1 MTSWNDAAAAA
12 PELAA
17 AVRTRF
23 EATGLGY
30 LATLRRDGSP
40 RISGVEASFWGGE
53 VWMGMMPDSRKAL
66 DLRRDPR
73 CSLHA
78 ANIDKEVKEG
88 DARMSGRAVEVLDED
103 TRRSW
108 GKAIGGETGYDPNE
122 HGPFHLFKLDLA
134 ELYTLRPAGDHLV
147 LEFWS
152 PTGGLRQVD
161 RY

>member
-12 PELAA
+12 PDLAA
-17 AVRTRF
+17 AVQARF

-40 RISGVEASFWGGE
+40 RLSGVEPSFWNGE
-53 VWMGMMPDSRKAL
+53 VWLGMMRDSLKAR

-88 DARMSGRAVEVLDED
+88 DARLSGLALEVDD
-103 TRRSW
+103 DDVKRTW
-108 GKAIGGETGYDPNE
+108 GKALGGDGGYDPNE
-122 HGPFHLFKLDLA
+122 HGPFHLFRIDLT

-152 PTGGLRQVD
+152 PIGGLRSID

>member
-17 AVRTRF
+17 AVRARF

-30 LATLRRDGSP
+30 LATIRADGSP
-40 RISGVEASFWGGE
+40 RISGVEPSFWNGE
-53 VWMGMMPDSRKAL
+53 LWLGMMPDSRKAL

-78 ANIDKEVKEG
+78 ANVDKEVKEG
-88 DARMSGRAVEVLDED
+88 DARVSGQAVEVDDED
-103 TRRSW
+103 TRRTW

-122 HGPFHLFKLDLA
+122 HGPYHLFKLDLT

-152 PTGGLRQVD
+152 PTAGLRTID

>member
-1 MTSWNDAAAAA
+1 MTSWNDAALAA
-12 PELAA
+12 PDLAA
-17 AVRTRF
+17 AVQARF

-30 LATLRRDGSP
+30 LATIRADGSP
-40 RISGVEASFWGGE
+40 RISGVEASFWSGE
-53 VWMGMMPDSRKAL
+53 LWLGMMHESRKAL

-78 ANIDKEVKEG
+78 ANVDKELKEG
-88 DARMSGRAVEVLDED
+88 DARVSGRAVEVDEEAV
-103 TRRSW
+103 RQAW
-108 GKAIGGETGYDPNE
+108 GKAIGGDTGYDPNE
-122 HGPFHLFKLDLA
+122 HGPYHLFRLDLT

-152 PTGGLRQVD
+152 PGAGLRQID